1 MDPRSQRAKQ
11 MALNNLKA
19 IEHLIQ
25 SLPPLKKK
33 KIEIKEEFYTMK
45 EVDSPKTDLLPDVK
59 KK

>member
-19 IEHLIQ
+19 VEHLIQ
-25 SLPPLKKK
+25 SLQPLKK
-33 KIEIKEEFYTMK
+33 EIKEDFYTMK

>member
-19 IEHLIQ
+19 IEYLIQ
-25 SLPPLKKK
+25 SLPPLKKN
-33 KIEIKEEFYTMK
+33 EIKEDFYTMK

>member
-19 IEHLIQ
+19 IEYLIQ
-25 SLPPLKKK
+25 SLPPLKK
-33 KIEIKEEFYTMK
+33 IEIKEDFYTIK

>member
-19 IEHLIQ
+19 IEYLIH
-25 SLPPLKKK
+25 SLRPLKK
-33 KIEIKEEFYTMK
+33 IESKEDFYTIK